1 MKHYFF
7 SLLAIISCFFNAPS
21 MAAASTGP
29 AIGTVAPDFKAHNL
43 VTGEKIPLSSQRGK
57 VVIVTFW
64 ATWCAPCRRE
74 LPYLEAAQR
83 VVGKDKLTVFAV
95 NFKENPE
102 ATAALKKLASTWQIN
117 VVDDRNG
124 WIASHYA
131 ISSIPHLFIID
142 RDGKILA
149 NHIGYGDRSVDELVV
164 DINHAFAEPPPA
176 QEVSPPGAGTT

>member
-1 MKHYFF
+1 
-7 SLLAIISCFFNAPS
+7 

-29 AIGTVAPDFKAHNL
+29 AIGSVAPDFKAHNL
-43 VTGEKIPLSSQRGK
+43 VTGEKIPLSGQRGK

-64 ATWCAPCRRE
+64 ATWCASCRRE
-74 LPYLEAAQR
+74 LPYLETAQK
-83 VVGKDKLTVFAV
+83 VVGKDKLSVFAV

-124 WIASHYA
+124 WIASRYA

-149 NHIGYGDRSVDELVV
+149 NHIGYGDRSVDELIA
-164 DINHAFAEPPPA
+164 DINHAFAEPPPG
-176 QEVSPPGAGTT
+176 QGVSPPGTDPT